1 MERRVIAAAR
11 SIFYVVIIVGP
22 SGVLRESL
30 PRISSGAKKS
40 LGINV

>member
-11 SIFYVVIIVGP
+11 PIFYVVIIVGP
-22 SGVLRESL
+22 SRVLRESL
-30 PRISSGAKKS
+30 LRIPFDAKRL